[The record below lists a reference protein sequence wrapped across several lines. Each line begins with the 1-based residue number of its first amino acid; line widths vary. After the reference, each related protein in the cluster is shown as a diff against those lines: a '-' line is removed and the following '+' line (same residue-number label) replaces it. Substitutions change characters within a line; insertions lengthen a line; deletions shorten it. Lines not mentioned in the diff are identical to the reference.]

1 MDLVEVKK
9 NNPGNSH
16 RESNGR
22 VLTQK
27 QVTRTF
33 PPQTAA
39 HNTDW
44 MTERHDFAF
53 FPPYEA
59 DSLTKSLAVHGFTR
73 KQPTLLSKNV
83 K

>member
-39 HNTDW
+39 HNTD
-44 MTERHDFAF
+44 
-53 FPPYEA
+53 
-59 DSLTKSLAVHGFTR
+59 
-73 KQPTLLSKNV
+73 
-83 K
+83 